1 MDRVMKGIIGKKL
14 GMSQLFVET
23 GEVLPVT
30 VVEAG
35 PCKVLQVKTAERD
48 GYEAVQLG
56 FGEKPERLTN
66 KPLQGHFKK
75 AKANPYRSLKEFR
88 EFDAEYCEQGKEVK
102 ADIFKPGDKVKVTG
116 RTKGKGFQGV
126 IRRYNF
132 HGGPKTHGQSDRLR
146 SPGSI
151 GQSADPSRV
160 FKGLKMAGRTG
171 GRITTTKNLVVVRV
185 DADKNLLFIKGAIPG
200 ARNSIVTIRR
210 QSN

>member
-1 MDRVMKGIIGKKL
+1 MVGIIGKKL

-30 VVEAG
+30 VVAAG
-35 PCKVLQVKTAERD
+35 PCKVLQVKTTDKD

-56 FGEKPERLTN
+56 FEEKPERLAS
-66 KPLQGHFKK
+66 KPLQGHVKKVK
-75 AKANPYRSLKEFR
+75 AKPYRTLQEFR
-88 EFDAEYCEQGKEVK
+88 QFEAEYCEPGKEVK
-102 ADIFKPGDKVKVTG
+102 ADVFKPGDRVKVTSQ
-116 RTKGKGFQGV
+116 TKGKGFQGV
-126 IRRYNF
+126 VKRYNF

-160 FKGLKMAGRTG
+160 FKGLKMPGRTG
-171 GRITTTKNLVVVRV
+171 GRNTTIKNLVVVKV
-185 DADKNLLFIKGAIPG
+185 DTDKNLLFIKGAIPG

-210 QSN
+210 QSS